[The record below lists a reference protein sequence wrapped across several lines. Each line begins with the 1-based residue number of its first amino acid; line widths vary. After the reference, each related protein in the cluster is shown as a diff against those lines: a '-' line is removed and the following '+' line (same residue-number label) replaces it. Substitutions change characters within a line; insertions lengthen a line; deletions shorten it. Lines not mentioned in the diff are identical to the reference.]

1 MKFAPRLWSIRSSIA
16 IVFVVLSAQ
25 PSKAGGPPFHWRG
38 RVMVETFETLPR
50 PQDRVARTGM
60 LGTFYP
66 SPTTPINDNTII
78 GQNRSPLG
86 SYGRENSLSVYG
98 PLSVFRATSAPLTTV
113 VRGYD
118 GIPIVVQGTSF
129 SNPLRPSL
137 SPVIYPTR
145 ASNYSALKYQTTSP
159 RRDSSILWLDLD

>member
-1 MKFAPRLWSIRSSIA
+1 
-16 IVFVVLSAQ
+16 
-25 PSKAGGPPFHWRG
+25 
-38 RVMVETFETLPR
+38 
-50 PQDRVARTGM
+50 M

-66 SPTTPINDNTII
+66 SPMTSINDNTII

-86 SYGRENSLSVYG
+86 SYGQENSLSIYG
-98 PLSVFRATSAPLTTV
+98 PLSVFRATSAPVTTV

-118 GIPIVVQGTSF
+118 GVPNLVQGTSF

-159 RRDSSILWLDLD
+159 RRDSSIMWIDQD